1 MTASEVFEAV
11 TGSGSSDFAM
21 LVAILNRR
29 GAWCLIG
36 GLAVN
41 CYVEPVYTLDAD
53 IVVAASELSAIKGD
67 LIHAGFSVE
76 EFPHSLN
83 ATMPKSDLRI
93 QFTLDS
99 RYQGFVKNTKI
110 QEVLDQQ
117 VPVASL
123 ENIVT
128 GKIWAWSDERRRL
141 SKCKKDELYTPED
154 FTDEHRMIAETT
166 RQFIDNEVIPH
177 IDELEKHDWKL
188 ARELVRKAADLG
200 LIGANIPE
208 EYGGL
213 GLDQTS
219 GALVGENIGRCASF
233 ATTLGAESGI
243 GLLPIIYFGT
253 EAAKE
258 KYLPRIAS
266 GELIT
271 AYALTE
277 AGSGSDAMAAKAT
290 ARLSDDGT
298 HYVLNGEKMFI
309 TNGGFADIFI
319 VFAKVDGDKFSA
331 FIVERQEGLS
341 PGAEEHKMGIK
352 GSSTTPLVLADAKA
366 PLENLLGEIGKGHK
380 IAFNTL
386 NIGRFKLGAMCIG
399 GMKLMLHES
408 IRYANERQQFGKSIS
423 SFGAIKSKLGEMA
436 IRTWVG
442 EAMIYRTLGMIE
454 TAIGDTTDPDAKRR
468 AIEEYSAEC
477 SIIKVAL
484 SEYCDYL
491 ADEMVQIFGGYG
503 YSADYPAER
512 AYRDSRINRIFE
524 GTNEINRMLIP
535 GRLMKSALSG
545 RLALLPAAQALMDE
559 ILTPQMAGF
568 DYDEGLL
575 AAEEKLAKNAK
586 KVGLMTLGTAAQKY
600 MMKLG
605 DQQEILIGIADVI
618 MDAYAMESAILR
630 ARKLAASAGEEA
642 AARYVDMTR
651 VFCNDA
657 VERIEARAKNTLAG
671 MTDGDELRTLLAA
684 LRRFTKLTPVNT
696 IAARQRIADVMIVA
710 NKYVY

>member
-1 MTASEVFEAV
+1 MTERNKDMSAVAERKQLVQGGEFLIADRTPDEVF
-11 TGSGSSDFAM
+11 
-21 LVAILNRR
+21 
-29 GAWCLIG
+29 
-36 GLAVN
+36 
-41 CYVEPVYTLDAD
+41 
-53 IVVAASELSAIKGD
+53 
-67 LIHAGFSVE
+67 
-76 EFPHSLN
+76 
-83 ATMPKSDLRI
+83 
-93 QFTLDS
+93 
-99 RYQGFVKNTKI
+99 
-110 QEVLDQQ
+110 
-117 VPVASL
+117 
-123 ENIVT
+123 
-128 GKIWAWSDERRRL
+128 
-141 SKCKKDELYTPED
+141 TPED
-154 FTDEHRMIAETT
+154 FTEEHRMIAETT

-188 ARELVRKAADLG
+188 ARELVKKAADLG

-253 EAAKE
+253 EAAKQ
-258 KYLPRIAS
+258 KYLPKIAS

-290 ARLSDDGT
+290 ARLSADGT
-298 HYVLNGEKMFI
+298 HYILNGEKMFI

-366 PLENLLGEIGKGHK
+366 PLENLLGEVGKGHK

-442 EAMIYRTLGMIE
+442 EAMIWRTLGLIE
-454 TAIGDTTDPDAKRR
+454 DAIGDTNDPDAKMR

-491 ADEMVQIFGGYG
+491 ADEMVQIYGGYG

-545 RLALLPAAQALMDE
+545 KLALLPAAQALMDE
-559 ILTPQMAGF
+559 ILTPQIAGV
-568 DYDEGLL
+568 DDDEGLL
-575 AAEEKLAKNAK
+575 AAEQKLAKNAK

-630 ARKLAASAGEEA
+630 AQKLAAAQGEEA
-642 AARYVDMTR
+642 AARYIDMTR

-671 MTDGDELRTLLAA
+671 MAEGDELRNLLTA

-696 IAARQRIADVMIVA
+696 IAARQRIADVMIDA

>member
-1 MTASEVFEAV
+1 MAAV
-11 TGSGSSDFAM
+11 VEQKRIVQG
-21 LVAILNRR
+21 
-29 GAWCLIG
+29 GAFLI
-36 GLAVN
+36 
-41 CYVEPVYTLDAD
+41 
-53 IVVAASELSAIKGD
+53 
-67 LIHAGFSVE
+67 
-76 EFPHSLN
+76 
-83 ATMPKSDLRI
+83 
-93 QFTLDS
+93 
-99 RYQGFVKNTKI
+99 
-110 QEVLDQQ
+110 
-117 VPVASL
+117 
-123 ENIVT
+123 
-128 GKIWAWSDERRRL
+128 DERTP
-141 SKCKKDELYTPED
+141 EEIFTPED
-154 FTDEHRMIAETT
+154 FTEEHRMIADTT
-166 RQFIDNEVIPH
+166 RQFVDNEVIPR
-177 IDELEKHDWKL
+177 IDELEKKDWKL
-188 ARELVRKAADLG
+188 ARELVSKAADLG

-219 GALVGENIGRCASF
+219 GALVGENIGRSASF

-253 EAAKE
+253 EAAKQ
-258 KYLPRIAS
+258 KYLPKIAS

-290 ARLSDDGT
+290 AKLSADGT
-298 HYVLNGEKMFI
+298 HYILNGEKMFI

-331 FIVERQEGLS
+331 FIVEKQDGVA

-352 GSSTTPLVLADAKA
+352 GSSTTPLVLSDAKA
-366 PLENLLGEIGKGHK
+366 PVDNLLGEVGKGHK
-380 IAFNTL
+380 IAFNIL

-399 GMKLMLHES
+399 GMKLMVHEAV
-408 IRYANERQQFGKSIS
+408 RYANERHQFGKSIS
-423 SFGAIKSKLGEMA
+423 SFGAIKAKLGEMA

-454 TAIGDTTDPDAKRR
+454 AAISDTTDPNAKLK

-484 SEYCDYL
+484 SEYCDYV
-491 ADEMVQIFGGYG
+491 ADEMVQIYGGYG

-545 RLALLPAAQALMDE
+545 KLALLPAAQALMDE
-559 ILTPQMAGF
+559 ILTPQIASF
-568 DYDEGLL
+568 DDDENVL
-575 AAEEKLAKNAK
+575 AAEAKLAKNAK
-586 KVGLMTLGTAAQKY
+586 KVALMTLGTAAQKY
-600 MMKLG
+600 MMALG
-605 DQQEILIGIADVI
+605 DQQEILLGIADII

-630 ARKLAASAGEEA
+630 AQKLAASQGEDA
-642 AARYVDMTR
+642 AARFIDMTR

-657 VERIEARAKNTLAG
+657 VERIEASAKNTLAG
-671 MTDGDELRTLLAA
+671 MSEGDELRTLLAA
-684 LRRFTKLTPVNT
+684 LRRFTKMTPMNT
-696 IAARQRIADVMIVA
+696 IAARQRIANVLVEGNRWA
-710 NKYVY
+710 Y

>member
-1 MTASEVFEAV
+1 MSAVIEQKQVVQGGAFMIEDRTTDEVF
-11 TGSGSSDFAM
+11 
-21 LVAILNRR
+21 
-29 GAWCLIG
+29 
-36 GLAVN
+36 
-41 CYVEPVYTLDAD
+41 
-53 IVVAASELSAIKGD
+53 
-67 LIHAGFSVE
+67 
-76 EFPHSLN
+76 
-83 ATMPKSDLRI
+83 
-93 QFTLDS
+93 
-99 RYQGFVKNTKI
+99 
-110 QEVLDQQ
+110 
-117 VPVASL
+117 
-123 ENIVT
+123 
-128 GKIWAWSDERRRL
+128 
-141 SKCKKDELYTPED
+141 TPED
-154 FTDEHRMIAETT
+154 FTEEHRMIAETT
-166 RQFIDNEVIPH
+166 RQFIDNEVIPR

-188 ARELVRKAADLG
+188 ARELVKKAADLG

-253 EAAKE
+253 EAAKA
-258 KYLPRIAS
+258 KYLPKIAS

-298 HYVLNGEKMFI
+298 HYILNGEKMFI

-442 EAMIYRTLGMIE
+442 ESMIWRTLGMIE
-454 TAIGDTTDPDAKRR
+454 DAIGDDPKDLEAKMR

-484 SEYCDYL
+484 SEYCDFL
-491 ADEMVQIFGGYG
+491 ADEMVQIYGGYG

-545 RLALLPAAQALMDE
+545 KLALLPAAQALMDE

-568 DYDEGLL
+568 DDDEGLL
-575 AAEEKLAKNAK
+575 AAEQKLAKNAK

-605 DQQEILIGIADVI
+605 DQQEILIGIADII
-618 MDAYAMESAILR
+618 MDAYAMESVILR
-630 ARKLAASAGEEA
+630 TQKLAASQGEEA

-671 MTDGDELRTLLAA
+671 MAEGDELRTLLAA

-696 IAARQRIADVMIVA
+696 IAARQRIADVMIEA

>member
-1 MTASEVFEAV
+1 MSAV
-11 TGSGSSDFAM
+11 AEQKKIING
-21 LVAILNRR
+21 
-29 GAWCLIG
+29 GAFLI
-36 GLAVN
+36 
-41 CYVEPVYTLDAD
+41 
-53 IVVAASELSAIKGD
+53 
-67 LIHAGFSVE
+67 E
-76 EFPHSLN
+76 ER
-83 ATMPKSDLRI
+83 T
-93 QFTLDS
+93 
-99 RYQGFVKNTKI
+99 TKEI
-110 QEVLDQQ
+110 F
-117 VPVASL
+117 
-123 ENIVT
+123 
-128 GKIWAWSDERRRL
+128 
-141 SKCKKDELYTPED
+141 TPED
-154 FTDEHRMIAETT
+154 FTEEHRMIAETT
-166 RQFIDNEVIPH
+166 RQFIDNEVMPH
-177 IDELEKHDWKL
+177 IDELEKKNWKL
-188 ARELVRKAADLG
+188 ARDLVKKAADLG

-219 GALVGENIGRCASF
+219 GALVGENIGRSASF

-253 EAAKE
+253 EAAKQ
-258 KYLPRIAS
+258 KYLPKIAS

-290 ARLSDDGT
+290 ARLSADGT
-298 HYVLNGEKMFI
+298 HYILNGEKMFI

-331 FIVERQEGLS
+331 FIVEKQDGVS

-366 PLENLLGEIGKGHK
+366 PVENLLGEVGKGHK
-380 IAFNTL
+380 IAFNIL
-386 NIGRFKLGAMCIG
+386 NIGRFKLGAMCVG
-399 GMKLMLHES
+399 GMKLMIHEAV
-408 IRYANERQQFGKSIS
+408 RYANERQQFGKSIS

-442 EAMIYRTLGMIE
+442 ESMTYRTLGMIE
-454 TAIGDTTDPDAKRR
+454 DAVSDTTDPDAKLR

-484 SEYCDYL
+484 SEYCDYV
-491 ADEMVQIFGGYG
+491 ADEMVQIYGGYG

-545 RLALLPAAQALMDE
+545 KLALLPAAQGLMDE
-559 ILTPQMAGF
+559 ILSPQPAGF
-568 DYDEGLL
+568 DDEEGVLT
-575 AAEEKLAKNAK
+575 AEQKLARNAK
-586 KVGLMTLGTAAQKY
+586 KVALMTLGTAAQKY
-600 MMKLG
+600 MTKLG
-605 DQQEILIGIADVI
+605 EQQEILLGIADVI
-618 MDAYAMESAILR
+618 MDTYAMESAILR
-630 ARKLAASAGEEA
+630 AQKLAASQGEDA
-642 AARYVDMTR
+642 AARYIDMTR

-671 MTDGDELRTLLAA
+671 MAEGDELRTLLAA
-684 LRRFTKLTPVNT
+684 LRRFTKLTPMNT
-696 IAARQRIADVMIVA
+696 ITARQRIADVLIGA
-710 NKYVY
+710 NRWAY

>member
-1 MTASEVFEAV
+1 MAAVIEQRRIITGGAFLIEERTPEEVF
-11 TGSGSSDFAM
+11 
-21 LVAILNRR
+21 
-29 GAWCLIG
+29 
-36 GLAVN
+36 
-41 CYVEPVYTLDAD
+41 
-53 IVVAASELSAIKGD
+53 
-67 LIHAGFSVE
+67 
-76 EFPHSLN
+76 
-83 ATMPKSDLRI
+83 
-93 QFTLDS
+93 
-99 RYQGFVKNTKI
+99 
-110 QEVLDQQ
+110 
-117 VPVASL
+117 
-123 ENIVT
+123 
-128 GKIWAWSDERRRL
+128 
-141 SKCKKDELYTPED
+141 TPED
-154 FTDEHRMIAETT
+154 FTEEHRMIAETT
-166 RQFIDNEVIPH
+166 RQFIDNEVIPR
-177 IDELEKHDWKL
+177 IDELEKKDWQL
-188 ARELVRKAADLG
+188 ARDLVKKAADLG

-253 EAAKE
+253 EAAKQ
-258 KYLPRIAS
+258 KYLPKIAT

-319 VFAKVDGDKFSA
+319 VFAKVDGDKFTA
-331 FIVERQEGLS
+331 FIVEKQEGVS

-366 PLENLLGEIGKGHK
+366 PVENLLAEVGKGHK

-399 GMKLMLHES
+399 GMKLMVNES
-408 IRYANERQQFGKSIS
+408 VRYANERHQFGKSIS

-442 EAMIYRTLGMIE
+442 ESMIYRTLGMIE
-454 TAIGDTTDPDAKRR
+454 TAISDTTDPNAKLK

-484 SEYCDYL
+484 SEYCDYVV
-491 ADEMVQIFGGYG
+491 DEMVQIYGGYG

-545 RLALLPAAQALMDE
+545 KLALLPAAQALMDE
-559 ILTPQMAGF
+559 ILTPQMASF
-568 DYDEGLL
+568 DEDDAVL
-575 AAEEKLAKNAK
+575 AVEEKLASNAK
-586 KVGLMTLGTAAQKY
+586 KVALMTLGTAAQKF
-600 MMKLG
+600 MTTLA
-605 DQQEILIGIADVI
+605 DQQEILLGIADII

-630 ARKLAASAGEEA
+630 ARKLAASQGEEA
-642 AARYVDMTR
+642 AARYIDMTR

-657 VERIEARAKNTLAG
+657 VERIEAHAKNTLAG
-671 MTDGDELRTLLAA
+671 MAEGDELRTLLAA

-696 IAARQRIADVMIVA
+696 IAARQRIADVLIQA
-710 NKYVY
+710 NKWAY